1 MVVCS
6 DLLRD
11 SFVFFASLGLIM
23 REIVHLQAGQCG
35 NQIGAKVSC
44 HEAQQSGKLV
54 LQNLAW
60 FKLIHSL
67 IHFSFGK

>member
-11 SFVFFASLGLIM
+11 SFVFFVSLGLIM

-54 LQNLAW
+54 LQILAW
-60 FKLIHSL
+60 FKLIH
-67 IHFSFGK
+67 